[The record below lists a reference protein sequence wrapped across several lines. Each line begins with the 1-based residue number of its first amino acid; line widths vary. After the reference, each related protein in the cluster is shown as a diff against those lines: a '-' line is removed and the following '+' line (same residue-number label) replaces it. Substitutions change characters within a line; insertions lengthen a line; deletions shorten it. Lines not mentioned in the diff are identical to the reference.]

1 MTDYYFSITISL
13 MTTTTTKKPRAP
25 KAPKPVPEHK
35 DKLGRKLG
43 LDSMVAYA
51 HGNGLHIGK
60 VVKLNPKM
68 IGVQRISNER
78 WGRSE
83 ANIYPSEMVL
93 LEGSDVT
100 FYILKNSA

>member
-1 MTDYYFSITISL
+1 MTSL
-13 MTTTTTKKPRAP
+13 KEKTPRAP

-35 DKLGRKLG
+35 DKLGRKLAMG
-43 LDSMVAYA
+43 SMVAYA

-60 VVKLNPKM
+60 VIKLNPKM

-83 ANIYPSEMVL
+83 ANIYPTEMVL